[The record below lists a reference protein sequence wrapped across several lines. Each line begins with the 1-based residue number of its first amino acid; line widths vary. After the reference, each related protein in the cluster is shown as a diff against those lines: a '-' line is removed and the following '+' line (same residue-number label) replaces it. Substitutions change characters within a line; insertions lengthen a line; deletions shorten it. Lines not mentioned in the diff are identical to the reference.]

1 MNGLPRLQFISQ
13 GLDKH
18 AQLRHIRQVLDN
30 GCQWV
35 QVRFKNAPRHEF
47 LSLAGEAHRLCKQ
60 YGALCLINDDVEIA
74 KATDADG
81 VHLGL
86 ADTAIAEARSILGQG
101 KIIGGTANTLD
112 DVLQRIGEGCDY
124 VGLGPL
130 RFTATK
136 EKLSPILG
144 LEGYRNVVSSLRQEK
159 AHIPIYAIGGIRE
172 EDIPM
177 LYEAGVYGVAA
188 SAMLLK

>member
-1 MNGLPRLQFISQ
+1 MKGLPRLQFISQ
-13 GLDKH
+13 GQDR
-18 AQLRHIRQVLDN
+18 ATQLRHIRQVLDG
-30 GCQWV
+30 GCQWI
-35 QVRFKNAPRHEF
+35 QVRFKNAPKHEF
-47 LSLAGEAHRLCKQ
+47 LSVAEETSMLCKQ

-74 KATDADG
+74 KQVDADG

-86 ADTAIAEARSILGQG
+86 ADTAIAEARSMLGEG

-124 VGLGPL
+124 IGLGPL

-136 EKLSPILG
+136 EELSPILG
-144 LEGYRNVVSSLRQEK
+144 LEGYRNIVTALRMEGIN
-159 AHIPIYAIGGIRE
+159 IPIYAIGGIRE

-188 SAMLLK
+188 STMLLK